1 MDFQTAIRTCLD
13 KYATF
18 SGRAH
23 RPEYWWFVLF
33 ALIVQAIAAMLDSAL
48 LGHSGNGGGP
58 ISGVASLALLLP
70 SLAVGARRLHDI
82 GRSGWWL
89 LIGLIPII
97 GTLIL
102 IWWLTRPA
110 LDTPEAERFGPA

>member
-1 MDFQTAIRTCLD
+1 MDFQTAIRTCLS

-33 ALIVQAIAAMLDSAL
+33 TVLVQTASAMLDAAV
-48 LGHSGNGGGP
+48 LGYDLEGGGP
-58 ISGVASLALLLP
+58 IGALSALALLLP

-89 LIGLIPII
+89 LIGLVPIL
-97 GTLIL
+97 GTLVL
-102 IWWLTRPA
+102 IWWFTRPGEPA
-110 LDTPEAERFGPA
+110 HRLDSL